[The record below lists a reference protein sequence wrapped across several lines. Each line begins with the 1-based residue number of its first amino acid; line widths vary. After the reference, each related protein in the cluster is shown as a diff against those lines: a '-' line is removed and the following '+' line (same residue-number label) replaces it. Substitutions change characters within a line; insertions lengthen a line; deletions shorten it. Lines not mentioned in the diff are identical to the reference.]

1 MKLYII
7 DFNMKSL
14 YTTKLHALDKY
25 YADKKIIHE
34 IYTDEGIYC
43 VNDKNICKLYI
54 TDNNIT
60 EIPNYI
66 DDHNVIIDCST
77 IQYKEQKQLPYEHLF
92 LSTIEFHYHVSHRSP
107 IKLII
112 RGNYDVSIDENPQ
125 DRYKYFIPNDFYFE
139 ILDRI
144 DVNGQICKDEINEL
158 LSLLI

>member
-14 YTTKLHALDKY
+14 YTKLHALDKY

-54 TDNNIT
+54 TDNNTT

-66 DDHNVIIDCST
+66 DDHNVIIDYST

-92 LSTIEFHYHVSHRSP
+92 LSTIEFHYHMSHRSP
-107 IKLII
+107 IQLVIK
-112 RGNYDVSIDENPQ
+112 GNYDASIDENPQ

-144 DVNGQICKDEINEL
+144 DVNGQMCKEEINEL

>member
-7 DFNMKSL
+7 GFNMNRL
-14 YTTKLHALDKY
+14 YNKLHILDKY
-25 YADKKIIHE
+25 YTDKKIIHE
-34 IYTDEGIYC
+34 IYSDEGIYS

-54 TDNNIT
+54 TDNNTT
-60 EIPNYI
+60 EIHNYI
-66 DDHNVIIDCST
+66 DDYNVIIDYST

-107 IKLII
+107 IQLTIT
-112 RGNYDVSIDENPQ
+112 GNYHVSTDEPNQ
-125 DRYKYFIPNDFYFE
+125 DKYKHFIPTDFYFE

-144 DVNGQICKDEINEL
+144 DVNGQMCKDEINEL

>member
-54 TDNNIT
+54 TDNNTT

-66 DDHNVIIDCST
+66 DDHNVIIDYST
-77 IQYKEQKQLPYEHLF
+77 MQYKEQKQLPYEHLF

-144 DVNGQICKDEINEL
+144 DVNGQMCKEEINEL

>member
-14 YTTKLHALDKY
+14 YTKLHALDKY

-54 TDNNIT
+54 TDNNTT

-66 DDHNVIIDCST
+66 DDHNVIIDYST

-92 LSTIEFHYHVSHRSP
+92 LSTIEFHYHMSHRSP
-107 IKLII
+107 IQLVIK
-112 RGNYDVSIDENPQ
+112 GNYDASIDENPQ

-144 DVNGQICKDEINEL
+144 DVNGQMCKDEINEL